1 MSGTR
6 PITRQRG
13 FIAIEMLFGLIA
25 LAMIAST
32 GLNLM
37 ARHMDSLNYQIAAD
51 QQQQVAE
58 AAAQYLKDNFAAVY
72 AAAGPTAPVTIT
84 PAMLRNTHYLP
95 ASFADTNA
103 FGQTFTVL
111 ARRVATNQLESVVL
125 TTGGETLD
133 EIGTRE
139 IAENLGAPGGFIPT
153 SDPGIVQ
160 GVRGGWQLALS
171 NYGMNPGVG
180 HTASALFLQDGT
192 LANDYLY
199 RNAIP
204 GRPELNRMN
213 TTLDMGGQDIV
224 NAASITASEDVS
236 AGQWFRSLGN
246 GGWYSE
252 QWGGGWYMSD
262 SDWVRVYG
270 NKGVYTGGQV
280 RGGSLAS
287 EGRTTVGEYL
297 QLDGVATEGSS
308 CPRTG
313 LFARDVNGLPLSC
326 QGGKWTG
333 NVGIGYG
340 QTWQLV
346 SRALNSTYVNDTAKP
361 IMVVPTILCN
371 GYGNSWKRV
380 FIHIDNVEVGQF
392 SVYDTDGGDQNVD
405 LHPATFIVP
414 PGQSYAVTSVD
425 TGFCS
430 IIQWAELR

>member
-1 MSGTR
+1 MNGTQHQA
-6 PITRQRG
+6 RQHG
-13 FIAIEMLFGLIA
+13 FILIEMLFGLTV
-25 LAMIAST
+25 LAMLAGISV
-32 GLNLM
+32 NLM
-37 ARHMDSLNYQIAAD
+37 ARHMDSQNYRIAAG

-84 PAMLRNTHYLP
+84 PAMLRNTNFLP

-103 FGQTFTVL
+103 FGQTFVVL
-111 ARRVATNQLESVVL
+111 ARRVAANQLESVVL
-125 TTGGETLD
+125 TTGGETID

-153 SDPGIVQ
+153 SDIGIVQ

-204 GRPELNRMN
+204 GKPELNRMN

-224 NAASITASEDVS
+224 NAASITASVDVS

-270 NKGVYTGGQV
+270 DKGVITDGEIKGGKLT
-280 RGGSLAS
+280 ST
-287 EGRTTVGEYL
+287 GRTTVGEYL
-297 QLDGVATEGSS
+297 KLDGIATEGNV
-308 CPRTG
+308 CEGPG
-313 LFARDVNGLPLSC
+313 LMSRDASGLPLSC
-326 QGGKWTG
+326 QSGVWTG

-346 SRALNSTYVNDTAKP
+346 SRTLNKTYLNDSAQP
-361 IMVVPTILCN
+361 IMIAPSIYCDGVN
-371 GYGNSWKRV
+371 NNWKRNYLYIGGV
-380 FIHIDNVEVGQF
+380 QVGQL
-392 SVYDTDGGDQNVD
+392 SVYDYDGGDANTEVQPV
-405 LHPATFIVP
+405 TYIVP
-414 PGQSYAVTSVD
+414 PGQSYAVMSTA
-425 TGFCS
+425 TAYCS
-430 IIQWAELR
+430 INQWAELR

>member
-6 PITRQRG
+6 IIARQRG

-103 FGQTFTVL
+103 FGQTFAVL
-111 ARRVATNQLESVVL
+111 ARRVAANQLESVVL
-125 TTGGETLD
+125 TTGGETID

-280 RGGSLAS
+280 RGGSLTS

-346 SRALNSTYVNDTAKP
+346 SRALNETYLNDTTKP
-361 IMVVPTILCN
+361 IMIAPSIYCDGVN
-371 GYGNSWKRV
+371 NNWKRNYLYIGGV
-380 FIHIDNVEVGQF
+380 QVGQF
-392 SVYDTDGGDQNVD
+392 SFYDYDGGDANTEIQ
-405 LHPATFIVP
+405 PATYIVP
-414 PGQSYAVTSVD
+414 PGQTYGVMSSATKYCD
-425 TGFCS
+425 
-430 IIQWAELR
+430 IDQWAELR